1 MKESLFRLFFPVVL
15 CPLLKLRSTPSP
27 LFLGSS
33 SISKMYNGSE
43 QMTTGTYMVPVA
55 SSNQQMGLTA
65 TFLETGPAGSDGAP
79 KFIVDQGFHAADP
92 NCYGYYCTGSESPG
106 ESDDRQWFFGL
117 DGQDLHGSEMQADF
131 LPYVY
136 YSPSYGYTPS
146 PYNPY
151 NPFIP
156 GAFGAAGGPVLGAQQ
171 YLQSSAYQQPVSSPA
186 YFPVLVHS
194 GAENAAN
201 FASESF
207 VFSPV
212 SSGPVEPDTLG
223 GKFTQTTSLV
233 TPTKQQSDSTA
244 FGSVPLSPP
253 VPVQVHPS
261 EVSQFVAAHVKQP
274 VVNGAGASVGIPCA
288 RDFADSVQSSE
299 RLKPGNAPFVPSS
312 PKLSMS
318 TYNCSTKFEPNIRG
332 QSTVNRLK
340 PRSQFSGP
348 VNTIKGSVDMLGEQ
362 NCGPR
367 TDRSRAPWTLPQ
379 VEGYT
384 TKANIQGNITTNLD
398 QFNKEDF
405 PVNYSAAKFFVIKS
419 YSEDDVHKS
428 IKYGV
433 WSSTPNGNKRLD
445 SAYEDAQRHSKG
457 DGEKC
462 PVFLFFSVNAS
473 GQFCGVA
480 EMTGHVDFSRDMDFW
495 QQDKWTGS
503 FPVKWHIVKDVPNSN
518 FRHIILE
525 NNENKPVTNSRD
537 TQEVRY
543 VPGMN
548 MLSLFKNN
556 PSKMSILDDFLYYEE
571 RQRIMHEEKARIS
584 LTKQISHHH
593 QAPLE
598 EREADRINFG

>member
-92 NCYGYYCTGSESPG
+92 NCYGYYCTGRRMTVNG
-106 ESDDRQWFFGL
+106 FFGL
-117 DGQDLHGSEMQADF
+117 DGQDLHGSLWIHTFSLQ
-131 LPYVY
+131 
-136 YSPSYGYTPS
+136 
-146 PYNPY
+146 PY

-274 VVNGAGASVGIPCA
+274 VVNGAGASVGIPCLRTA
-288 RDFADSVQSSE
+288 QTW
-299 RLKPGNAPFVPSS
+299 NAPFVPSS